1 MRVFIS
7 AAEPSGDRIGAA
19 LMKEWK
25 KSMDVSF
32 VGVSGPLMR
41 EVGMES
47 VAQMKDFMAMGIID
61 VLKRLPQ
68 ILKAKDKAMKALKQ
82 MDRCICIDAPDFHL
96 PILRHAKKQKI
107 LSIGIV
113 SPQIWA
119 WRPKRVNTIAQ
130 QMDRLLC
137 LFNFEPELYPEFF
150 DARFVGH
157 PIRDWTKKRTQFRPN
172 HFALFP
178 GSRPQEIKRHLP
190 TFIETAQT
198 IKATRP
204 NASFVISTPKGL
216 TIKDIPPFI
225 AVCHSGAE
233 AARDAQ
239 AALTKS
245 GTISLELA
253 CMGTPMVVAHR
264 VNPLTYF
271 LGKYLVKG
279 IKHISLP
286 NILSKSPVVPEYVQ
300 FFDANRLCNAIINL
314 PNEQNIDLEAIG
326 NKNAI
331 QQMLQSII

>member
-19 LMKEWK
+19 LMKEWQTT
-25 KSMDVSF
+25 MDVSF

-47 VAQMKDFMAMGIID
+47 VAQMKDFMAMGVID

-68 ILKAKDKAMKALKQ
+68 ILKAKRKAIKALNKI
-82 MDRCICIDAPDFHL
+82 DRCICIDAPDFHL
-96 PILRHAKKQKI
+96 PILRHAKEQKI

-119 WRPKRVNTIAQ
+119 WRPKRANNIAQ
-130 QMDRLLC
+130 QMNRLLC
-137 LFNFEPELYPEFF
+137 LFSFEPELYPESF

-157 PIRDWTKKRTQFRPN
+157 PIRNWTKKRGQFRPN

-190 TFIETAQT
+190 IFIETALK
-198 IKATRP
+198 IKSHCP
-204 NASFVISTPKGL
+204 NATFVLSTPKGITL
-216 TIKDIPPFI
+216 KDIPSFI
-225 AVCHSGAE
+225 SICHNGVE

-253 CMGTPMVVAHR
+253 CLGTPMVVAHR
-264 VNPLTYF
+264 VNPFTYY

-279 IKHISLP
+279 INHISLP
-286 NILSKSPVVPEYVQ
+286 NILSNGPVVPEFVQ
-300 FFDANRLCNAIINL
+300 FFDANRLSNAIMVL
-314 PNEQNIDLEAIG
+314 PNEQNIDLESIG